1 MSTIV
6 DFLGFN
12 PSETEAIEN
21 FDSKQPAIPE
31 GEYKAVASQAE
42 RKRNKAGDGWYWEF
56 VFTVVEGEYKGRT
69 ITHYF
74 NMMTRNEIATRIGQG
89 QMKRLLI
96 AINNLTPAN
105 EAAMLNVPVRLC
117 VKCVKNTFTKD
128 GREVEVINNTISRID
143 PCDNNPPAQQAP
155 MPGNFDTA
163 PWERQER

>member
-1 MSTIV
+1 MSIV
-6 DFLGFN
+6 DFLGFD

-21 FDSKQPAIPE
+21 FEGKQPAIPE
-31 GEYKAVASQAE
+31 GEYKAVASMAE

-96 AINNLTPAN
+96 ALGNLTPRN
-105 EAAMLNVPVRLC
+105 EADMLNIPVRLC
-117 VKCVKNTFTKD
+117 VKCVKNTYTKD
-128 GREVEVINNTISRID
+128 GRQVEVINNTISRID
-143 PCDNNPPAQQAP
+143 PCDNNSSAQQAP
-155 MPGNFDTA
+155 TVGKSDDA
-163 PWERQER
+163 PWKRK